1 MTTKHI
7 STSHEQEIC
16 EICGR
21 TLLRGEHTE
30 MFLDGGRRHAVCELC
45 KPYALQEGWMREGSV
60 PASEPV
66 DEAAPRRRSLFG
78 RRGRRRAEPDTDPYS
93 VDPGELSLDDELAYE
108 QPPRRRRRTRE
119 PEPVADE
126 RGDAYARTEQVLD
139 QGLGFDE
146 YPPAPAEPAAPR
158 RPERYPEPPQEQFEP
173 VRERH
178 PRRRSSRGAHDVHA
192 VPIDAEQKIDAALEV
207 FNASRHPRTIAGV
220 ARSLGAPGVQVEP
233 DPQTATLV
241 WIVAA
246 WELCW
251 YRYEVDLSTDP
262 GRVRLDSQGDEL
274 AELGAQTLRTN
285 AVADA
290 NGRLRR

>member
-7 STSHEQEIC
+7 STSHEQEVC

-21 TLLRGEHTE
+21 TLLRGEHAE

-60 PASEPV
+60 PAGEPEDV
-66 DEAAPRRRSLFG
+66 AAPRRRSLFG
-78 RRGRRRAEPDTDPYS
+78 RRGRRRPEPDTDPYGA
-93 VDPGELSLDDELAYE
+93 DPGELSLDDELAYE
-108 QPPRRRRRTRE
+108 QPPRRRPRARE
-119 PEPVADE
+119 PLADE
-126 RGDAYARTEQVLD
+126 RGDSRARTEQVLD

-146 YPPAPAEPAAPR
+146 YVPAPSEPAATR
-158 RPERYPEPPQEQFEP
+158 RPEPSREQLPREQLDP
-173 VRERH
+173 DRERR
-178 PRRRSSRGAHDVHA
+178 PRRRGSRGAHNVHA

-251 YRYEVDLSTDP
+251 YRYEVDLSIEP

-274 AELGAQTLRTN
+274 AELGAQTLRPN

>member
-7 STSHEQEIC
+7 TTSHEQEIC

-60 PASEPV
+60 PASELA
-66 DEAAPRRRSLFG
+66 DDTAPRRRSLFG
-78 RRGRRRAEPDTDPYS
+78 RRSRRRAEPDADL
-93 VDPGELSLDDELAYE
+93 DADDRGELSLDDELAYE
-108 QPPRRRRRTRE
+108 QPPRRRRRAHE
-119 PEPVADE
+119 PLDDQ
-126 RGDAYARTEQVLD
+126 RGDAYSATGQLLD
-139 QGLGFDE
+139 QGLSLDAQPL
-146 YPPAPAEPAAPR
+146 PPGEVTARRPDRYAEPPR
-158 RPERYPEPPQEQFEP
+158 EQFEP
-173 VRERH
+173 ARDRRS
-178 PRRRSSRGAHDVHA
+178 RRRGSRGAHDVHA
-192 VPIDAEQKIDAALEV
+192 VPIDAEQKIDAAVEV

-220 ARSLGAPGVQVEP
+220 ARSLGAPGVQVQP

-251 YRYEVDLSTDP
+251 YRYEVDLSDEP
-262 GRVRLDSQGDEL
+262 GYVRLDSQGDEL
-274 AELGAQTLRTN
+274 VELGAETLRPN